1 MCGKVAVVILNYNAS
16 DLSIELVKQ
25 LENIEGIENTDI
37 VIVDNNSTDDSLII
51 LTEAKKVYDFTLIAS
66 EKNAGYAAGNNIGL
80 RWAFQNGYQYALVV
94 NNDVIIEDKKI
105 LEKLLRGFEIDS
117 EIAIVS
123 PRIKLPS
130 GRETSRKLCRPTFWD
145 ETVNLISYKA
155 KNHGTFS
162 GELKEWEYTYAP
174 QGCCMIARLAHLDE
188 VNYMDE
194 NTFLYCEEAILAE
207 RLLNKK
213 YRCIYIADA
222 EVIHNHSVVIMR
234 SMDRKRKLRIIRESK
249 WYLRKTYYKYN
260 FIKLCM
266 AYFFDVLADF
276 GYSIKMRVKKC

>member
-1 MCGKVAVVILNYNAS
+1 
-16 DLSIELVKQ
+16 
-25 LENIEGIENTDI
+25 
-37 VIVDNNSTDDSLII
+37 
-51 LTEAKKVYDFTLIAS
+51 
-66 EKNAGYAAGNNIGL
+66 
-80 RWAFQNGYQYALVV
+80 
-94 NNDVIIEDKKI
+94 
-105 LEKLLRGFEIDS
+105 
-117 EIAIVS
+117 
-123 PRIKLPS
+123 
-130 GRETSRKLCRPTFWD
+130 
-145 ETVNLISYKA
+145 
-155 KNHGTFS
+155 
-162 GELKEWEYTYAP
+162 
-174 QGCCMIARLAHLDE
+174 MIARLAHLDE